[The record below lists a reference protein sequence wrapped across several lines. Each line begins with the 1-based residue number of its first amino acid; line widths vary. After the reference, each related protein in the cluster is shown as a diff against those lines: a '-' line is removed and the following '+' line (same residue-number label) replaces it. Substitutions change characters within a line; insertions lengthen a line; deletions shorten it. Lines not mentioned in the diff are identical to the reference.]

1 MKSDINLPINISL
14 PGSFLDAEEKCG
26 YQITH
31 ESKLLWAVILDLMV
45 EFDRV
50 CKQYQIQYS
59 IDGGS
64 LLGAVRHGG
73 FIPWDND
80 ADVIMLRSEY
90 DRLCK
95 IAPQAFQHP
104 YFWQTNETDP
114 GTVRRHAQLRNSL
127 TTGILASEAKDGKA
141 RYQFNQGIFL
151 DVFILDEVPDD
162 EAELAL
168 FRAEL
173 EHQITVLLDFKEYYW
188 ASNASPWV
196 RLAQKQAYEE
206 FESIVTRY
214 NGTGQTCIANISLLP
229 HRLVSS
235 FFKKEVFE
243 HYASYTF
250 EGFSFPGPKDYD
262 TVLRGFYGD
271 WHKYVIGGDLHGGL
285 IVDTQTPYTAYLD
298 KNVAN
303 EDSLGSNHPLLKL
316 YKAKD
321 DFMSQ
326 RDEEIKQ
333 TRHLFNENETLRRDL
348 AHKEMETSHLRDSID
363 RLNKK
368 VRRKR
373 RLLIILGILLVLML
387 SLQISLIFINN

>member
-50 CKQYQIQYS
+50 CKLYKIQYC

-80 ADVIMLRSEY
+80 ADVVMLRSEY

-127 TTGILASEAKDGKA
+127 TTCILASEAKDGKA
-141 RYQFNQGIFL
+141 RYQFNQGVFL

-162 EAELAL
+162 EKELAL
-168 FRAEL
+168 LRAEL
-173 EHQITVLLDFKEYYW
+173 DHQITILLDFKEYYW

-196 RLAQKQAYEE
+196 RVAQKQAYDE
-206 FESIVTRY
+206 FESVVTRY
-214 NGTGQTCIANISLLP
+214 NGSGQTCIANISLLP

-243 HYASYTF
+243 HYANYTF
-250 EGFSFPGPKDYD
+250 EGFSFPGPQDYD
-262 TVLRGFYGD
+262 TVLRGYYGD
-271 WHKYVIGGDLHGGL
+271 WHKFVIGGDLHGGL

-298 KNVAN
+298 KNVAD
-303 EDSLGSNHPLLKL
+303 EDSLGGAHPLLML
-316 YKAKD
+316 YKTKD
-321 DFMSQ
+321 DLISQ
-326 RDEEIKQ
+326 RDKAMDEI
-333 TRHLFNENETLRRDL
+333 RFLFNENESLRRDL
-348 AHKEMETSHLRDSID
+348 AHKEMEASHLRISND

-368 VRRKR
+368 VRIKR
-373 RLLIILGILLVLML
+373 RLTIILGILSVLTL
-387 SLQISLIFINN
+387 SILILLIVTNN